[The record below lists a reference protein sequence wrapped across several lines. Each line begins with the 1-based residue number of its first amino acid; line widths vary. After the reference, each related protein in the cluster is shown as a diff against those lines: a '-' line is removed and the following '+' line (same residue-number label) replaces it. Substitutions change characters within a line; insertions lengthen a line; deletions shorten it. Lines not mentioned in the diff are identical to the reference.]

1 MRDYNYPVY
10 FGNKTCVAC
19 GSNTLVPIDKMDNI
33 NTNPKP
39 FYPIYKMRCRRC
51 GREYFIN
58 WTSSTDNGAI
68 DLSVPIAVSKNCIDE
83 FIDFIEEELNKL
95 N

>member
-10 FGNKTCVAC
+10 FGNKTCV
-19 GSNTLVPIDKMDNI
+19 G
-33 NTNPKP
+33 
-39 FYPIYKMRCRRC
+39 C

-83 FIDFIEEELNKL
+83 FADFIEEELNKL
-95 N
+95 KQ